1 MKRGASRQPVSG
13 ARVSLELLANLL
25 GGALAGTTAVT
36 MGGGTAGG
44 RRRHD
49 GHVAINQVRAE
60 VAINEDLAAMSPEI
74 SFL

>member
-1 MKRGASRQPVSG
+1 MKSSRQPIPG
-13 ARVSLELLANLL
+13 ARFSLELLANLL
-25 GGALAGTTAVT
+25 GGALTGTTAVT

-44 RRRHD
+44 RSRLD
-49 GHVAINQVRAE
+49 DDVAINRERAE